1 MHLPRQTRLV
11 NSKSVKYFIYNHLT
25 EIRPFRHNNP
35 PRPAGKLYPELDAG
49 WLKFDYVAYRRGVF
63 TICFSAAMRSSSGGW
78 VLNNEE
84 SVPLPNIGFTM
95 HSAEVLGEIAVV
107 GIRRL

>member
-1 MHLPRQTRLV
+1 MHLPRQTRLM
-11 NSKSVKYFIYNHLT
+11 NSQSGKYFIYNYLA
-25 EIRPFRHNNP
+25 EILPFKHDDQVRPS
-35 PRPAGKLYPELDAG
+35 GKLYPSLDAVRPK
-49 WLKFDYVAYRRGVF
+49 LDYIAYRRGVF

-95 HSAEVLGEIAVV
+95 HIAEVLGEIAVV